1 MKRRSLQMTYKTIA
15 VYVDDSK
22 HCKGRISVAA
32 DLAMRFDAHLVGIY
46 ATEPIPASHALQDPW
61 LAERLATRSAAASER
76 TALAATLFQSV
87 AGQIDVAR
95 REFREVDSDAI
106 EAIKAQQADLIVVG
120 QTDPDERVT
129 TTPANFPELVTL
141 SVGRPVLFVPYFANA
156 YPALGSKILV
166 AWNGSREA
174 TRAVTDSLPLLTK
187 AERVTAMVVNAKR
200 DRKQR
205 EDIPAADISLFLAR
219 HGVKVEATQ
228 SYPDELS
235 VGDELLVR
243 VADGEFD
250 LLVMGAY
257 GHSRFREIILGGVT
271 QTLLQHMT
279 VPVLMSH

>member
-1 MKRRSLQMTYKTIA
+1 MAYKTIA

-22 HCKGRISVAA
+22 HCKARIDVAA
-32 DLAMRFDAHLVGIY
+32 DLARRFDAHLVGIY
-46 ATEPIPASHALQDPW
+46 ATEPIPSPHALQDPW
-61 LAERLATRSAAASER
+61 LAERLAMRSSAASER
-76 TALAATLFQSV
+76 MASARELFQARV
-87 AGQIDVAR
+87 GDVDSAR
-95 REFREVDSDAI
+95 HEFREMDVDAVDAM
-106 EAIKAQQADLIVVG
+106 KATYVDLIVVG
-120 QTDPDERVT
+120 QTDPDERLLNAYPT
-129 TTPANFPELVTL
+129 FPELVTL
-141 SVGRPVLFVPYFANA
+141 SVGRPVLFVPYFTDA
-156 YPALGSKILV
+156 YPTLGTKILV

-174 TRAVTDSLPLLTK
+174 TRVVSDALPLLKK

-200 DRKQR
+200 DRKER
-205 EDIPAADISLFLAR
+205 DDIPAADISLFLAR

-228 SYPDELS
+228 SYTDELT

-257 GHSRFREIILGGVT
+257 GHSRLREIVLGGVT